1 VSPRGYTTEELLDA
15 AEQQE
20 TPASRRL
27 LHDWTGL
34 GLLDH
39 PARPGRG
46 RRVGGWG
53 VSWPETQ
60 RSLWLLLLH
69 KRRGVKRIE
78 TLCNVPVIIWL
89 IWGDDYVPVGQVRRA
104 METWAGRWETS
115 SKKRAYWS
123 ARHLVADLGVGNV
136 WPPARN
142 AAIDAIADM
151 GMTST
156 FDRDRLVAELRKVM
170 DPDRTGRPRGA
181 LMQVT
186 PETYADAIEARMTAM
201 RALPELPDDT
211 FHWAR
216 YLWQMTRSG
225 YAADQ
230 PRLAADPE
238 LGHLAEIPTLDS
250 VANNACVDLLTIL
263 GLVLMASRPGNPK
276 GANFDKARSSLL
288 RGESRGAATH
298 SNRRKRPRG
307 D

>member
-1 VSPRGYTTEELLDA
+1 MLDA
-15 AEQQE
+15 ADQQE

-60 RSLWLLLLH
+60 RSLWLLLLQ
-69 KRRGVKRIE
+69 KRKGVKRIE
-78 TLCNVPVIIWL
+78 TLCNVPVSIWL
-89 IWGDDYVPVGQVRRA
+89 IWGDSYVPVGQVRRA
-104 METWAGRWETS
+104 METWAGRWEKS

-123 ARHLVADLGVGNV
+123 ARHLVADLQVGDV

-142 AAIDAIADM
+142 TAIEVIAHM
-151 GMTST
+151 GMTGK
-156 FDRDRLVAELRKVM
+156 FDRHRLVGELRKVM
-170 DPDRTGRPRGA
+170 DPHRTGRPRGV

-201 RALPELPDDT
+201 RALPDLPDDA
-211 FHWAR
+211 FYWVR
-216 YLWQMTRSG
+216 YLWQATRSG

-238 LGHLAEIPTLDS
+238 LGHLAEVPTLES

-276 GANFDKARSSLL
+276 GAYFDKARSPLL
-288 RGESRGAATH
+288 RGGSQGTH

-307 D
+307 E